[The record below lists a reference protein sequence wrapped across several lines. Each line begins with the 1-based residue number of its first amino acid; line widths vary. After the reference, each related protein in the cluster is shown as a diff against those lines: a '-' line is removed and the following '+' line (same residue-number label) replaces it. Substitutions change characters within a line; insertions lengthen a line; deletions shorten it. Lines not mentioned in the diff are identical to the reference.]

1 MIDFSKIKEITI
13 PEGKV
18 SKIEIDNNIVWTAA
32 DRYIAELKCLKS
44 DGTQYIDTGVAGN
57 NDNLRIEL
65 EFGVLAFKSYG
76 GILGNYVSEEH
87 NSWRIIFQNADNNG
101 VYVNTNNLT
110 KNGSSPNIN
119 KTSTAV
125 SLTKNKIIINGKTTT
140 PSANKGTENE
150 KSILIF
156 KASHNTSNNTSIKVS
171 YLKIYDGDELI
182 RDFIPVIA
190 LLNGNTVACFY
201 DKVDKK
207 LYYNNGTGEFGYE

>member
-1 MIDFSKIKEITI
+1 MIDFSKVKEITI

-32 DRYIAELKCLKS
+32 NRYIAKVNCLKS
-44 DGTQYIDTGVAGN
+44 NGSQYIDTGVAGN

-65 EFGVLAFKSYG
+65 EFGVLAFKAYG
-76 GILGNYVSEEH
+76 GILGNYVSENH

-101 VYVNTNNLT
+101 TYINTNNLT
-110 KNGSSPNIN
+110 SKASSPTIN

-140 PSANKGTENE
+140 PYTNQGSENE
-150 KSILIF
+150 NNILIF
-156 KASHNTSNNTSIKVS
+156 KASHNAAIGTSIKVS

-182 RDFIPVIA
+182 RDYIPVIA

-207 LYYNNGTGEFGYE
+207 LYYNNGTGEFDYD